1 MPTRAASVAMRGFA
15 AALLLIVSAAALA
28 GPTGEPE
35 PELRELL
42 RKAIEQSD
50 GFEDRFDAEVWL
62 VDMSN
67 RLKRSIRDDRERLE
81 FLRLLHQ
88 EADRADITP
97 ELALAVIQIESGF
110 DRYAL
115 STAGAQGYMQIMP
128 FWLRE
133 IAGPEENLFHTRTNL
148 RMGCTILRYYL
159 KREHGDL
166 VKALQRYNGSY
177 GKPQYPALVI
187 NAMNKRWYR
196 G

>member
-1 MPTRAASVAMRGFA
+1 MRKRDASLAARGLM
-15 AALLLIVSAAALA
+15 AALLLLASVFAHA

-35 PELRELL
+35 PELRALL
-42 RKAIEQSD
+42 KAAIAQSNT
-50 GFEDRFDAEVWL
+50 FQDRFDAEVWL
-62 VDMSN
+62 VDMSG
-67 RLKRSIRDDRERLE
+67 RIKRNIPDDKERLE
-81 FLRLLHQ
+81 FLRLVHQ
-88 EADRADITP
+88 EADRANITP

-110 DRYAL
+110 KRFAL
-115 STAGAQGYMQIMP
+115 SSAGAQGYMQIMP

-133 IAGPEENLFHTRTNL
+133 IAGPEDNLFHTRTNL

-159 KREHGDL
+159 DREHGDL

-187 NAMNKRWYR
+187 NALNKRWYR